1 MNARLLLLSIA
12 FVLFANTRAFSVL
25 PDRRGPTP
33 EVADENAP
41 EFVDMFA
48 VTFENSRDGRIFVEQ
63 DGKETDIGHVLVP
76 ALAVNPEGYTASGWA
91 PPGAVAA
98 TAVNAVHI
106 KVRQGD
112 EKGVIISILPKELFA
127 NPEDYNSMYQA
138 SASIIADMPGGTGF
152 FGGDW
157 APFVG
162 SPVEVDTGNGFVP
175 LPEDYIPASGHRVRI
190 RVQKPVRMPSALIF
204 ENRFGGYII
213 ADYPDGTEKIIGMV
227 LKPAF
232 GVGRFGGSEFAD
244 VGRIRANHTGVIC
257 ISTSPVG
264 QIGGIQI
271 LPENHGMSPEM
282 GNARVLTQ
290 WMVVGPTRVDDPSTE
305 GVAPLFHYFIRPV
318 YYGMGTSGRTIEQ
331 MLDMYIVQAQMLG
344 SDEWVRMPTV
354 TGRDD
359 TALQNLR
366 AIRILFP
373 IEADFLKE

>member
-12 FVLFANTRAFSVL
+12 FVLFAGAPAFSVL
-25 PDRRGPTP
+25 LDRRGPTP
-33 EVADENAP
+33 EVDEENEP
-41 EFVDMFA
+41 EFVDMFT

-63 DGKETDIGHVLVP
+63 DGKVTDIGHVLVP
-76 ALAVNPEGYTASGWA
+76 AVAVNLEGYTASGWA

-112 EKGVIISILPKELFA
+112 TKGVIISVLPRELFA
-127 NPEDYNSMYQA
+127 NPEDYNSMYQS
-138 SASIIADMPGGTGF
+138 SASVIADIPGGTGF
-152 FGGDW
+152 FGGEW

-162 SPVEVDTGNGFVP
+162 SPVEVDAGNGFAP
-175 LPEDYIPASGHRVRI
+175 LAGDYTPASGHRIRI
-190 RVQKPVRMPSALIF
+190 HVQKPARMPSALIF

-264 QIGGIQI
+264 EIGGIQI
-271 LPENHGMSPEM
+271 IPENHGMSPEM
-282 GNARVLTQ
+282 SYARHLTQ
-290 WMVVGPTRVDDPSTE
+290 WMVVGPPRVDDPSTE

-318 YYGMGTSGRTIEQ
+318 YYQMGTSGRTIEQ
-331 MLDMYIVQAQMLG
+331 MLDMFIVQAQLLG
-344 SDEWVRMPTV
+344 SDEWVRMPV
-354 TGRDD
+354 RTGRDD
-359 TALQNLR
+359 IAFQDMR